1 MKKAYLVTFEITT
14 RVITEEEGNP
24 NGNLMLDVDNAAYN
38 DVVSKACS
46 NLYEQ
51 APDFGENIIEI
62 MEDTECPYGTFEGEE
77 S

>member
-24 NGNLMLDVDNAAYN
+24 NGNLMLDVDNVAYN

-51 APDFGENIIEI
+51 NPDFGENVIEI
-62 MEDTECPYGTFEGEE
+62 IEDTECPYGTFKGEE
-77 S
+77 P